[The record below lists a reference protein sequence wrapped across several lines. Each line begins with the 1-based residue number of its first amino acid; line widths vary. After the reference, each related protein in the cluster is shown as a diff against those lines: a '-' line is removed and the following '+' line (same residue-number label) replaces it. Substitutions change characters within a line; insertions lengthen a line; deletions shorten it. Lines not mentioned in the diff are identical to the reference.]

1 MPDIKIPA
9 SRQTPE
15 IDFAFSSH
23 RLSMIG
29 EAYPENAV
37 AFFTPLTQAVADYL
51 ARSGNAPV
59 TLNLGLRY
67 MNSAST
73 KMVFQFLGV
82 LDKAAS
88 TGRKIVVEFHHEA
101 DDDMMIEFAED
112 MKADYTWL
120 NIELIELA

>member
-15 IDFAFSSH
+15 IDFAFS
-23 RLSMIG
+23 RNYLSIVG

-37 AFFTPLTQAVADYL
+37 TYFTPLTQAVADYL

-73 KMVFQFLGV
+73 KMVFQFMGV
-82 LDKAAS
+82 LDQAAEN
-88 TGRKIVVEFHHEA
+88 GRKITVEFRHDP

-112 MKADYTWL
+112 MRTDYTWIT
-120 NIELIELA
+120 IELLEAA